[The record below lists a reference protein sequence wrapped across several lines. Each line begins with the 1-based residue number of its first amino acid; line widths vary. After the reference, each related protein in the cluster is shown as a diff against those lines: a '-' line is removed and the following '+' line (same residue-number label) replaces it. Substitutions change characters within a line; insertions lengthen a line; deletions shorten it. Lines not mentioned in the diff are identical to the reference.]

1 MIELG
6 FIGTGNM
13 GGALAQAAAKTV
25 PGDAIL
31 LYDFLK
37 EKAEALAANIG
48 CRTAEH
54 DTLAANARY
63 IILGVKPQVLPAAL
77 KTLAPLLQTRNDR
90 YICVSMAAGT
100 EIAKIEAL
108 LCFRCPVIRIMP
120 NMPAAIGQGM
130 ILCARNDLV
139 SDGDM
144 NDFLRDFQGAGRF
157 TTVEERLID
166 AGSAVSGC
174 GPAYACMFIEAM
186 ADGGVACG
194 LSRTNAMEF
203 AAQMLLGTAQM
214 ILESG
219 KHPGEIKD
227 AVCSPAGSTIAGV
240 RALEQNGFRAAC
252 FDAVTAAYERTK
264 ELGQGK

>member
-1 MIELG
+1 MFELG

-25 PGDAIL
+25 RGDSIL

-37 EKAEALAANIG
+37 NKAEALAASIG
-48 CRTAEH
+48 CRTADH
-54 DTLAANARY
+54 DTLAANTRY
-63 IILGVKPQVLPAAL
+63 IVLGVKPQVLPAAL
-77 KTLAPLLQTRNDR
+77 KSLAPLLSSRTDR

-100 EIAKIEAL
+100 EIGRIEEL
-108 LCFRCPVIRIMP
+108 LGFRCPIIRIMP
-120 NMPAAIGQGM
+120 NMPVSVGQGM
-130 ILCARNDLV
+130 ILYACNDLV
-139 SDGDM
+139 NDTDLD
-144 NDFLRDFQGAGRF
+144 DFLHDFQGAGRF
-157 TTVEERLID
+157 TAVEERLID

-174 GPAYACMFIEAM
+174 GPAYACMFIEAL

-214 ILESG
+214 VLESG
-219 KHPGEIKD
+219 KHPGAIKD
-227 AVCSPAGSTIAGV
+227 AVCSPAGSTIEGV
-240 RALEQNGFRAAC
+240 RALEQKGFRAAC

-264 ELGQGK
+264 ELGQG